1 MQEKL
6 DVSLPPG
13 FAIPENKE
21 QLTKALKL
29 IFDLQG
35 DALPAI
41 TAALQY
47 ENKPKFGASTISNLR
62 FEVVRYDSL
71 SQNGR
76 LRVLY
81 DMQLTFGCEDVIKT
95 HHDQHSYYNFNFNP
109 AMSLLQFESDTPEM
123 PSTVDEF

>member
-1 MQEKL
+1 MQQKF
-6 DVSLPPG
+6 DVSLPAS
-13 FAIPENKE
+13 FAIPENKDLLKTILE
-21 QLTKALKL
+21 QL
-29 IFDLQG
+29 FNLQG
-35 DALPAI
+35 NALSAI

-95 HHDQHSYYNFNFNP
+95 HHDQHSYYDFNFNP